1 MMDFIGA
8 TTDELASIEM
18 DAETS
23 TRRRRR
29 SRART
34 WLAFGLVGLMMGVVW
49 AVGIATSTATVDTAG
64 ATAAAQVFATAPPAA
79 SASQYA
85 ALVAENTAV
94 TIGFAGTWGKI
105 DADAEMFDVTL
116 SGETAGTYFVAVFLN
131 NDATGWAALQLEFAQ
146 VNKTCAAAVAGDWL
160 APAATSVMV
169 IETADAWAVFPALA
183 SGAGADYC
191 IGIAAATPKAN
202 DTAGTYIRRPSPSA
216 DPTAPVFVAM
226 LGRTA

>member
-1 MMDFIGA
+1 MMNPQI
-8 TTDELASIEM
+8 TTDELASIAM
-18 DAETS
+18 DAETG

-29 SRART
+29 RRART

-85 ALVAENTAV
+85 ALVAESNAV

-105 DADAEMFDVTL
+105 DADADMFDVTL

-146 VNKTCAAAVAGDWL
+146 VNKTCATTVPADW
-160 APAATSVMV
+160 ASPAATSVMV
-169 IETADAWAVFPALA
+169 IETADAWAVFPSLA
-183 SGAGADYC
+183 FGTDYC

>member
-8 TTDELASIEM
+8 TTNELASIEM
-18 DAETS
+18 NAEAG

-29 SRART
+29 RRART

-64 ATAAAQVFATAPPAA
+64 AADAAQVFATAPPAA

-85 ALVAENTAV
+85 ALVAESTAV
-94 TIGFAGTWGKI
+94 TIGFSGTWGKI
-105 DADAEMFDVTL
+105 DADTGMFDVTL

-131 NDATGWAALQLEFAQ
+131 NDATGWAALQLEFLQ
-146 VNKTCAAAVAGDWL
+146 VNKTCAAAVAGDW
-160 APAATSVMV
+160 ASPAATSVMV
-169 IETADAWAVFPALA
+169 IETADAWAVFPSLA
-183 SGAGADYC
+183 FGTDYC
-191 IGIAAATPKAN
+191 IGIAGATPKAN

>member
-1 MMDFIGA
+1 MMDIGA

-34 WLAFGLVGLMMGVVW
+34 WLAFGLVGLMMGAVW
-49 AVGIATSTATVDTAG
+49 AVGIATSTATVDAAG
-64 ATAAAQVFATAPPAA
+64 ATVAAQVFNTAPPVA

-85 ALVAENTAV
+85 GLVAESNAV
-94 TIGFAGTWGKI
+94 VIDFAGTWGLI
-105 DADAEMFDVTL
+105 AADADMFDVTL
-116 SGETAGTYFVAVFLN
+116 TAETGTYFVAVFLN

-146 VNKTCAAAVAGDWL
+146 VNKTCLAALPADW
-160 APAATSVMV
+160 ATPAATSVMV

-183 SGAGADYC
+183 SGVGKDYC

-202 DTAGTYIRRPSPSA
+202 DTAGTYIRRPSGSA
-216 DPTAPVFVAM
+216 DPTPPVFIAL